1 MPSRSRSIYPEGY
14 TASRP
19 DVAVRSSLPRPSHH
33 RSAFPRSSRP
43 PAPLLALAVLSFAG
57 LLTLTGCTAGE
68 AQDAPAAPP
77 APEVTTAEVLVR
89 DLHDWADY
97 TGRLEAIDTV
107 EVRARVGGYLESVE
121 FEEGGRVEKG
131 DVLFKIDP
139 RPFRAEVDRLRAQR
153 DQAKAELRLAES
165 NDDRAERLF
174 AKKAIS
180 REERESLQASASVAK
195 AKVAAVEA
203 ALEAAEL
210 DLGFTRVTAP
220 ISGRVSRAVVTP
232 GNLVDS
238 STLLTTLVSDDAV
251 YVYFDADEHSYLDH
265 VRDSADE
272 DGSRV
277 YVGLIN
283 EEGYPHAARLD
294 FVDNH
299 LDAEH
304 GTIRARAI
312 LENPDGRFT
321 PGLFARVRLV
331 GADTKRSALVEDRA
345 IGTDL
350 GRKFVLTVSDGNVV
364 DYRPVEIGRL
374 VGGLRVVSRGLRE
387 GDVVIVN
394 GLQRVRPGMPVKQ
407 NRVAM
412 EGAGKPGLFAAVI
425 AD

>member
-1 MPSRSRSIYPEGY
+1 MPSRSHFNHPKGY
-14 TASRP
+14 TATGP
-19 DVAVRSSLPRPSHH
+19 AVAVGASPRRLTTPLSLLLL
-33 RSAFPRSSRP
+33 SA
-43 PAPLLALAVLSFAG
+43 LLALA
-57 LLTLTGCTAGE
+57 GCTAGE
-68 AQDAPAAPP
+68 AQDGPAGSP

-89 DLHDWADY
+89 DLHDWSDY

-107 EVRARVGGYLESVE
+107 EVRARVSGYLESVE

-131 DVLFKIDP
+131 DVLFKIDA

-153 DQAKAELRLAES
+153 EQAGAELRLAES
-165 NDDRAERLF
+165 NHGRAERLF
-174 AKKAIS
+174 GKKAIS
-180 REERESLQASASVAK
+180 REELESVQAAASVAK
-195 AKVAAVEA
+195 AKVAAVDA
-203 ALEAAEL
+203 ALESAEL

-265 VRDSADE
+265 VRDSANE

-283 EEGYPHAARLD
+283 EDGYPHAARLD

-299 LDAEH
+299 VDAEH

-312 LENPDGRFT
+312 LDNRDGRFT

-331 GADTKRSALVEDRA
+331 GADSERATLVEDRA

-350 GRKFVLTVSDGNVV
+350 GRKFVMTVSDKNIVE
-364 DYRPVEIGRL
+364 YRPIETGRL
-374 VGGLRVVSRGLRE
+374 ADGLRVVTSGLSE

-394 GLQRVRPGMPVKQ
+394 GLQRVRPGMPIVQK
-407 NRVAM
+407 RIAM
-412 EGAGKPGLFAAVI
+412 EGTGKPGLFAAVD
-425 AD
+425 AN